1 MTLHISQNSF
11 SSWST
16 YKENSGLKGNSI
28 IWDKISSPGEITK
41 DSKIRSPPKPDEMM
55 YSCVRHATNV
65 TALNHGDDTHHMS
78 FPTVPMGT
86 MSSQLQILQQWE
98 QCGIHRFTQTVWND
112 HFKMETKKERYGDK
126 YALFPKL
133 VRWLTASISSIRTEI
148 EHQKRLIW
156 IALYRNKLWASYNSA
171 AHIESKDT
179 QTIQATWAKFSISP
193 NISIF

>member
-1 MTLHISQNSF
+1 MTLYLSQNNV

-16 YKENSGLKGNSI
+16 YKENSGLKGNLI

-86 MSSQLQILQQWE
+86 VSSQLQILQQWE

-112 HFKMETKKERYGDK
+112 HFKMGRQRKNVTETNKH
-126 YALFPKL
+126 A
-133 VRWLTASISSIRTEI
+133 VRCLTASISSIRTEM
-148 EHQKRLIW
+148 EHQKWLIW
-156 IALYRNKLWASYNSA
+156 NALYRNKLWASYNSA
-171 AHIESKDT
+171 AHIES
-179 QTIQATWAKFSISP
+179 TILKRYRLCETSF
-193 NISIF
+193 